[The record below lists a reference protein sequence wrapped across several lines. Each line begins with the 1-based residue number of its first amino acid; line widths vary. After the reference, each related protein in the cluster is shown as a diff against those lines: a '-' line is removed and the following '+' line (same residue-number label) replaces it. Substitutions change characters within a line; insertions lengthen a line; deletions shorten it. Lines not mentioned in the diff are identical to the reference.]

1 MEENNKNPFEVFDN
15 KTEKVDALEINKAAI
30 YAAMRQNVAEGNLYI
45 EKTGKEIK
53 DQITNSIL
61 PIYRGMYSKIT
72 SKLNS
77 LLEMTG
83 LPPTQDAINYNNIAL
98 ELPYKEYTWK
108 ETCTPKSCED
118 KASLMEECCGDECC
132 YCEETTIFS
141 NFGEIDVVE
150 ENKEVVKD
158 NFALTKE
165 QADARQKY
173 NDTLYFLKDVSLDI
187 KTLGVLMQ
195 FDDNKK
201 YKLNTE
207 QAIALK
213 F

>member
-1 MEENNKNPFEVFDN
+1 MKKNKNPFEAFD
-15 KTEKVDALEINKAAI
+15 KKDEMSTLEINKAAI
-30 YAAMRQNVAEGNLYI
+30 YAAMRQNVAEGSLFI

-53 DQITNSIL
+53 DQITNVIL
-61 PIYRGMYSKIT
+61 PIYIGMYDKIT
-72 SKLNS
+72 SKLNA
-77 LLEMTG
+77 LLETTG
-83 LPPTQDAINYNNIAL
+83 LPPTQDVINYNNIAL

-108 ETCTPKSCED
+108 EICAPKSCED
-118 KASLMEECCGDECC
+118 KNGLVAECCGDECC
-132 YCEETTIFS
+132 YCKENTIFS
-141 NFGEIDVVE
+141 NFGEVDIVE
-150 ENKEVVKD
+150 ENEEVVKD
-158 NFALTKE
+158 NLALNKE

-173 NDTLYFLKDVSLDI
+173 NDTLYLLKDVSLDI

-195 FDDNKK
+195 FDDKKK

>member
-1 MEENNKNPFEVFDN
+1 MKENKNPFEAFD
-15 KTEKVDALEINKAAI
+15 KKDEMSALEINKAAI
-30 YAAMRQNVAEGNLYI
+30 YAAMRQNVAEGSLFI

-53 DQITNSIL
+53 DQITNAIL
-61 PIYRGMYSKIT
+61 PIYRGMYDKIT
-72 SKLNS
+72 SKLNA
-77 LLEMTG
+77 LLETTG
-83 LPPTQDAINYNNIAL
+83 LPPTQDIINYNNIAL

-108 ETCTPKSCED
+108 ETCAPKSCED
-118 KASLMEECCGDECC
+118 KNNLVAECCGDECC
-132 YCEETTIFS
+132 CCEENTIFS
-141 NFGEIDVVE
+141 NFGEVDIVE

-158 NFALTKE
+158 NLALNKE

-173 NDTLYFLKDVSLDI
+173 NDTLYLLKDVSLDI